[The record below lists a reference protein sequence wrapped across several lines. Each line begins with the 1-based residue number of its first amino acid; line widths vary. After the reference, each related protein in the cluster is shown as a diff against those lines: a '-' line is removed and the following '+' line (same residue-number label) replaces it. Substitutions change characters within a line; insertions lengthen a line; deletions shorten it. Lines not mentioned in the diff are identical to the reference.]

1 MPHTPSTN
9 SSIRR
14 FFAELSNRRVFQ
26 VAGTYIAGAWA
37 MTEILSFLFEQF
49 PVPGW
54 AYKLLAII
62 LVVGFPISMV
72 LAWVIQVSE
81 EGHWEM
87 DPSHG
92 DSRTLAAAIATG
104 VLLTAGLSWLILPQ
118 SKPPPVFEPM
128 PGSLAVWH
136 LADPEL
142 SLDDQASANR
152 IYQAL
157 MIGLQRSP
165 ELTLVRLEPG
175 KRPDNPQAIGK
186 TIGVESLVYGLLTG
200 DGSAEFNMVDVLT
213 GEIAW
218 STAYSWGAL
227 QDQAG
232 ILTVANEI
240 LQSKSQPT
248 LNAREFMGTGDA
260 EAYDAFLDGN
270 IQANML
276 KPGQFSEALESFQA
290 AINIDPA
297 YVSAYTGL
305 AQAAYDLIGEN
316 SLSNGERQVL
326 EQRAH
331 RAVDMAR
338 KLDRNSADAMSLY
351 ALELDSSQ
359 LRIQA
364 WERALELDS
373 DHFKTYYR
381 YAMQSKEVGK
391 LNVAERL
398 LKHAIK
404 LCPMNTGF
412 RRELASILKMQGR
425 DLEAQNVLDKLAAL
439 QLPENI

>member
-1 MPHTPSTN
+1 MTSNDFLTEL
-9 SSIRR
+9 RR
-14 FFAELSNRRVFQ
+14 FFAELLNRRVFQ

-49 PVPGW
+49 LVPGW

-87 DPSHG
+87 DPSRG

-104 VLLTAGLSWLILPQ
+104 LLLTAGLSWLILPQ

-136 LADPEL
+136 LADPGL

-152 IYQAL
+152 FYQAL

-175 KRPDNPQAIGK
+175 KRPEDLQAFGK
-186 TIGVESLVYGLLTG
+186 AIGVESVVYGLLTL
-200 DGSAEFNMVDVLT
+200 DSSVEFSMVDVLT
-213 GEIAW
+213 GETVW
-218 STAYSWGAL
+218 SSAYPWGAL
-227 QDQAG
+227 QDQAAT
-232 ILTVANEI
+232 LTVTNEI
-240 LQSKSQPT
+240 LQSKSQPA

-260 EAYDAFLDGN
+260 EAYDAFLEGT
-270 IQANML
+270 IKANTF
-276 KPGQFSEALESFQA
+276 KAGQLLEALESFQA

-316 SLSNGERQVL
+316 SLPNDERQAL

-338 KLDRNSADAMSLY
+338 TLDRNSADAMSLY

-364 WERALELDS
+364 WERALELDP
-373 DHFKTYYR
+373 DHFETYYR
-381 YAMQSKEVGK
+381 YAMQSKEGGK

-412 RRELASILKMQGR
+412 RRELVSILKMQGH
-425 DLEAQNVLDKLAAL
+425 DAEAQNELDKLAAL
-439 QLPENI
+439 QLSESI